1 MTTPNIVQG
10 QIAVD
15 PINGILFYRN
25 DANTLINTTLHWS
38 QYNSTT
44 TASADNIR
52 LQANLTVDGNL
63 VINGSQT
70 SVESTTVY
78 VKDPIFTL
86 GGNTAPISDDNK
98 DRGIEFRWHNGSAAK
113 LGFFGFDDSIGKFTF
128 IPDAINTSEVYSG
141 TTGELVAKVDWSN
154 IINKDT
160 FVNSL
165 TGTANEI
172 DVTSNTGN
180 VTISLPATINANTT
194 GTAAA
199 LTNARTIA
207 LSGDLTGNTSFNGS
221 ANVTITT
228 TLSAN
233 NSSVSFANVTVSNN
247 TSTSVLFVDNIEID
261 PTGATGDQ
269 VLKFN
274 GTKFVPGIAST
285 VASLNDLTDVVINTP
300 VNNQVIR
307 YNGSAWI
314 NSAAPAGGGVG
325 ITYSSNIGDGSNS
338 SYTITHG
345 LNTRDITVITRNTA
359 SPYEVINARWEAATA
374 NTAVIDFSSA
384 IDVDSVRASV
394 FAAVSGEGYE
404 PVPGPAMVSL
414 NDAGDVTIS
423 SAASGEFLKWNGTAW
438 VNDAI
443 DLGTDTTGNYVQSL
457 VAGTGITLTN
467 GTASEGGTP
476 TISVTA
482 STYQPLDSELTAL
495 AGLTSAADKLP
506 YFTGSGTASLTDI
519 TSAARSILDDTT
531 TGNIRTTLGV
541 GTSDSPVFAGATI
554 DAIQVGITSANEI
567 DTVSGN
573 LTIDSTGGTVT
584 IDDDLIVT
592 GNITINGNTT
602 TINTEVI
609 TVEDKTI
616 ELGST
621 GSPSNTTANGS
632 GIVIPDGGSN
642 KSFTWS
648 SSSLAWSSSEDLN
661 LVSGKVLKINGTQVL
676 SATNYTGEAATVA
689 ANSVT
694 ASVLQE
700 GPPRAG
706 FRSQLNAQTGTSY
719 TLVLS
724 DLAKLV
730 TMDNGSAMTLTV
742 PANANVS
749 FQVGDRID
757 ILRKGAG
764 ELTLAPGG
772 GVSINGTPGL
782 KLRAQWSAA
791 TLVKLDTDT
800 WVALGDLKA

>member
-86 GGNTAPISDDNK
+86 GGNTDPISDDNK

-325 ITYSSNIGDGSNS
+325 ITYSSNIGDGSSS

-359 SPYEVINARWEAATA
+359 SPYEVISARWEAATA
-374 NTAVIDFSSA
+374 NTAIIDFSSA

-423 SAASGEFLKWNGTAW
+423 SVASGEFLKWNGTAW

-443 DLGTDTTGNYVQSL
+443 DLGTDTNGNYVQSL

-519 TSAARSILDDTT
+519 TSAARSILDDST
-531 TGNIRTTLGV
+531 TGDIRTTLGI
-541 GTSDSPVFAGATI
+541 GTADSPTFAGTTI
-554 DAIQVGITSANEI
+554 DAIQVGITAANEI

-602 TINTEVI
+602 TLNTETI

-632 GIVIPDGGSN
+632 GIVVPDGGSN

-730 TMDNGSAMTLTV
+730 TMDNGSTMTLTV

-800 WVALGDLKA
+800 WVAVGDLKA